1 MIYKDYIKKMEKDRF
16 AADLKEAQDAL
27 ANMNGRLHDLEAGG
41 DDKLATI
48 PLQQQVFSAWIPK
61 SVNSKH
67 CLEDQKNWE
76 GLKKFEH

>member
-41 DDKLATI
+41 DDKLATS
-48 PLQQQVFSAWIPK
+48 LYS
-61 SVNSKH
+61 
-67 CLEDQKNWE
+67 
-76 GLKKFEH
+76 KKFSLHGYPNT